1 MAASAR
7 PRVVTLAAQKRR
19 AARGLGSSA
28 EAPRGEHVYAAL
40 REAIRIGSLK
50 PGQRLVERDVAA
62 TLGVSRTPVRE
73 AFTLLEAQG
82 LASVVSGRGLV
93 ITTLSHE
100 EVSELYAIWESLEG
114 IVARY
119 AAQRATALDVKALQ
133 NIGDLWK
140 TESEPQVLG
149 RLNKQFHDA
158 LYRAA
163 HNRYLVRALN
173 AIDDALALLGVTTY
187 SIPGRPAEAAKEHAA
202 IVTAIARRDPQAAQQ
217 AAEKHIRRA
226 GELRMSLV
234 MGLNSESRQARA
246 R

>member
-1 MAASAR
+1 MAVDTLPSSAPSR
-7 PRVVTLAAQKRR
+7 S
-19 AARGLGSSA
+19 LGSSA
-28 EAPRGEHVYAAL
+28 EPPRGEHVYAAL
-40 REAIRIGSLK
+40 REAIRVGSLK

-82 LASVVSGRGLV
+82 IASVVSGRGLV
-93 ITTLSHE
+93 ITTLTHE
-100 EVSELYAIWESLEG
+100 EVSELYTIWESLEG

-119 AAQRATALDVKALQ
+119 AALRATDHDLKALQ
-133 NIGDLWK
+133 RIGELWQA
-140 TESEPQVLG
+140 EPEPAVLG

-187 SIPGRPAEAAKEHAA
+187 SIPGRPAEAAREHAEIVAA
-202 IVTAIARRDPQAAQQ
+202 ISSREPQAAQQ

-226 GELRMSLV
+226 GELRMALV
-234 MGLNSESRQARA
+234 MRAGEDTRSAGAR
-246 R
+246 

>member
-1 MAASAR
+1 MAKAR
-7 PRVVTLAAQKRR
+7 ARVVKLAQPLRS
-19 AARGLGSSA
+19 LGSSA
-28 EAPRGEHVYAAL
+28 DAPRGEHVYARL
-40 REAIRIGSLK
+40 REAIREGSLK

-82 LASVVSGRGLV
+82 IASVVSGRGLV

-119 AAQRATALDVKALQ
+119 AAQHATEHDLKALQ
-133 NIGDLWK
+133 HIGELWK
-140 TESEPQVLG
+140 AQSEPHVLG

-163 HNRYLVRALN
+163 HNRYLARALN

-202 IVTAIARRDPQAAQQ
+202 IVAAIAKRDPQAAQH

-226 GELRMSLV
+226 GELRMTLV
-234 MGLNSESRQARA
+234 VGMMNGARKV
-246 R
+246 RVR